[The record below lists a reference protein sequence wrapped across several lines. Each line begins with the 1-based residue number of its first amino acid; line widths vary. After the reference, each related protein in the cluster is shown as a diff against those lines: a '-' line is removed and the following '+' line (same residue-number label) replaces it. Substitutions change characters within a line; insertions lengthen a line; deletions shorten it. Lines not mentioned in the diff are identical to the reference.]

1 MMLADSRKEVISR
14 PVEAPSSTSAAPRSF
29 LTTHVESFME
39 RLDELQAIF
48 PGHWEELALDKD
60 KTPLD
65 PMWNVYAAREA
76 AGEMLF
82 VTLRQRGRL
91 VGYFSGF
98 VAPGL
103 HYRQCLT
110 LTMDI
115 YYTTPDIR
123 GGTAG
128 LRLMRAVMK
137 EAKRRG
143 VDRVFFGSKLHKDS
157 GRLFE
162 AMGLK
167 PVETFYSAWIGG

>member
-1 MMLADSRKEVISR
+1 MMLSDSRKEVISQ
-14 PVEAPSSTSAAPRSF
+14 PDETPISDSAASRLFSAQ
-29 LTTHVESFME
+29 VEPFMVGVE
-39 RLDELQAIF
+39 ELKPLL
-48 PGHWEELALDKD
+48 PGHWEELALNQD

-65 PMWNVYAAREA
+65 PQWEAYAQREA
-76 AGEMLF
+76 AGQLLY
-82 VTLRQRGRL
+82 VTLRQAGAL
-91 VGYFSGF
+91 KGYFIGF
-98 VAPGL
+98 IAPGL

-115 YYTTPDIR
+115 YYTTPDVR

-143 VDRVFFGSKLHKDS
+143 VQRVFFGSKLHKDS

-162 AMGLK
+162 ALGLK
-167 PVETFYSAWIGG
+167 PVETYYSSWIGD

>member
-1 MMLADSRKEVISR
+1 MTLADSRKEVISQ
-14 PVEAPSSTSAAPRSF
+14 PVEASCPPVETPRSF
-29 LTTHVESFME
+29 STQVEPFMAGV
-39 RLDELQAIF
+39 DELKPLL
-48 PGHWEELALDKD
+48 PGHWEELALNQD

-65 PMWNVYAAREA
+65 PQWEAYAQREA
-76 AGEMLF
+76 AGQILY
-82 VTLRQRGRL
+82 VTLRQAGVL
-91 VGYFSGF
+91 KGYFIGF
-98 VAPGL
+98 AAPGL

-115 YYTTPDIR
+115 YYTTPDVR

-143 VDRVFFGSKLHKDS
+143 VQRVFFGSKLHKDS

-162 AMGLK
+162 ALGMK
-167 PVETFYSAWIGG
+167 PVETYYSSWIGD

>member
-1 MMLADSRKEVISR
+1 MMLTDNRREVIEATGEASC
-14 PVEAPSSTSAAPRSF
+14 PPFSTPHTFSTQVEPFMAQ
-29 LTTHVESFME
+29 VE
-39 RLDELQAIF
+39 ELKMLL
-48 PGHWEELALDKD
+48 PGHWEELALNKD
-60 KTPLD
+60 RTPLD
-65 PMWNVYAAREA
+65 PQWEAYAQREA
-76 AGEMLF
+76 KGELLYL
-82 VTLRQRGRL
+82 TLRQSGML
-91 VGYFSGF
+91 KGYFIGF
-98 VAPGL
+98 IAPGL

-115 YYTTPDIR
+115 YYTTPDVR

-162 AMGLK
+162 ALGLK
-167 PVETFYSAWIGG
+167 PVETYYSAWIGS

>member
-1 MMLADSRKEVISR
+1 MMLANNRREVIESTGEASC
-14 PVEAPSSTSAAPRSF
+14 PPFSTPHAFSAQIEPFMQGVE
-29 LTTHVESFME
+29 
-39 RLDELQAIF
+39 ELKPLL
-48 PGHWEELALDKD
+48 PGHWEELALNQD

-65 PMWNVYAAREA
+65 PQWEVYAQREA
-76 AGEMLF
+76 AGQLLY
-82 VTLRQRGRL
+82 VTLRQAGVL
-91 VGYFSGF
+91 KGYFIGF
-98 VAPGL
+98 IAPGL

-115 YYTTPDIR
+115 YYTTPDVR

-143 VDRVFFGSKLHKDS
+143 VQRVFFGSKLHKDS

-162 AMGLK
+162 ALGMK
-167 PVETFYSAWIGG
+167 PVETYYSSWIGG

>member
-1 MMLADSRKEVISR
+1 MTLADNRREVIEATGEALR
-14 PVEAPSSTSAAPRSF
+14 PPFATPHTFSAQIEP
-29 LTTHVESFME
+29 FMAGV
-39 RLDELQAIF
+39 DELKPLL
-48 PGHWEELALDKD
+48 PGHWEELALNQD

-65 PMWNVYAAREA
+65 PQWEVYAQREA
-76 AGEMLF
+76 AGQLLY
-82 VTLRQRGRL
+82 VTLRQAGVL
-91 VGYFSGF
+91 KGYFIGF
-98 VAPGL
+98 IAPGL

-115 YYTTPDIR
+115 YYTTPDAR

-143 VDRVFFGSKLHKDS
+143 VQRVFFGSKLHKDS

-162 AMGLK
+162 ALGLK
-167 PVETFYSAWIGG
+167 PVETYYSSWIGD